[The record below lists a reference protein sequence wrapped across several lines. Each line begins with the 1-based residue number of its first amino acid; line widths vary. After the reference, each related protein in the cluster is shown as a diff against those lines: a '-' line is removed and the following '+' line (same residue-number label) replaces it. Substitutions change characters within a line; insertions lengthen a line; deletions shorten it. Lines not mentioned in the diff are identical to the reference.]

1 MFHSS
6 YGHPI
11 LFTTQRDTGQKL
23 RFFFHTTPAYDAPF
37 AGPVGITIAITFGAD
52 IVEWWAYKIVK
63 KVGEYVY
70 WFRHNTQM

>member
-1 MFHSS
+1 MATPSYLRHSE
-6 YGHPI
+6 I
-11 LFTTQRDTGQKL
+11 LVKNCD
-23 RFFFHTTPAYDAPF
+23 FFHTTPAYDAPF